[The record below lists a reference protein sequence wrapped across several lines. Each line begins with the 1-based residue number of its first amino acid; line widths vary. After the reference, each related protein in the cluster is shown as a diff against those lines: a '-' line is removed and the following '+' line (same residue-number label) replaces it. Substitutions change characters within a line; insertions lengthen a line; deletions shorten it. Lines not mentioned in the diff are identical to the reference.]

1 MTWYKLMQF
10 QNNGP
15 GQNANGLRPYLLIVR
30 NFSCNSSTIRGTAL
44 LIPEGGF
51 NGTFAVWYFY
61 NDTFSTAKADYNFSI
76 SSTGDQLGIN
86 FDSKPPGQAFFNDSF
101 FMQVWGF

>member
-1 MTWYKLMQF
+1 MQF

-15 GQNANGLRPYLLIVR
+15 GQNANGLRPYLLVVR
-30 NFSCNSSTIRGTAL
+30 NFGCNSGTIRSSGL
-44 LIPEGGF
+44 LVPEGGF
-51 NGTFAVWYFY
+51 NGTFAVWHFY

-76 SSTGDQLGIN
+76 SSAGDQLVIN